1 MRSDEFCILTAAL
14 ESYEH
19 GIWRERLIIH
29 EKYRKIV
36 MSDKLWMDKIRNN
49 LQTSSLRILEW
60 ENKEAELQENG
71 I

>member
-1 MRSDEFCILTAAL
+1 MRSDAFCILTADL

>member
-1 MRSDEFCILTAAL
+1 MTADL